1 MLRGNIDR
9 ISTEEISGWVY
20 SDRAPVAGEVVLA
33 FENTRCIGAGK
44 VEVLREDLRDA
55 GLGDGMLGFRIA
67 LASGALSEPE
77 AVHVRLDCSDFA
89 LLPGDYL
96 PRIQKEKQLRQDLF
110 SKEELARLDWM
121 NRQGWLSQEQYIAL
135 KSLNG
140 TGVYVR
146 TFSRAELQAQP
157 IEPRALDTVA
167 NTLSYLLRVDV
178 SPSRLQAEWL
188 DSVQALEAI
197 TQQAEVIGLLGACKV
212 TVAPLQG
219 RPSAAAAVTPSAVS
233 ASHLTEVFPL
243 GEHQVLLARAD
254 LIRSVVPQGSEP
266 VKVLRLLE
274 AASH

>member
-44 VEVLREDLRDA
+44 VEVLREDLREA

-89 LLPGDYL
+89 LLPGDFL
-96 PRIQKEKQLRQDLF
+96 PRIQKEKQVRQDLF

-121 NRQGWLSQEQYIAL
+121 NRQGWLSQEHYIAL

-140 TGVYVR
+140 TGLYVR

-167 NTLSYLLRVDV
+167 STLSYLLRADI
-178 SPSRLQAEWL
+178 SHTRLRT
-188 DSVQALEAI
+188 VRLESAQI
-197 TQQAEVIGLLGACKV
+197 LEEVTQRAEVVGLVGACKV
-212 TVAPLQG
+212 TVAPLHDRIG
-219 RPSAAAAVTPSAVS
+219 ASPAAGTG
-233 ASHLTEVFPL
+233 LTEVFPL
-243 GEHQVLLARAD
+243 GEHQVLLVRAD
-254 LIRSVVPQGSEP
+254 LIRNVVPQGHEP
-266 VKVLRLLE
+266 VKVLRLQETL
-274 AASH
+274 AH